1 MLAMPILSGLKD
13 IQRCRHRQHKLLAL
27 TTLLA
32 RCNFPLVRTRKSYHH
47 GALRKA
53 LIDEAFQVL
62 EREGLEGVSLRAL
75 ASSAGVSKTAPYRH
89 FADKRELLATLAA
102 EGFRMLADSLEEV
115 LSGTDDPSPKETD
128 GTSRAGNGGGE
139 DRRGRDAEA
148 AAGVHRLFRAYL
160 RFAQSRPALY
170 RLMFSPLGF
179 SLHSESC
186 RINSARAL
194 ACLVRAVEEA
204 RAHGWHASQETTAL
218 VLSLWAEVHGW
229 AGLLIDRLLPAEID
243 LDADSIRHLSETLL
257 E

>member
-1 MLAMPILSGLKD
+1 M
-13 IQRCRHRQHKLLAL
+13 LAL
-27 TTLLA
+27 TTFHT
-32 RCNFPLVRTRKSYHH
+32 RCNFHLVRTRKPYHH

-115 LSGTDDPSPKETD
+115 VPGAGDRTPAETD
-128 GTSRAGNGGGE
+128 GTSGASNAGGG
-139 DRRGRDAEA
+139 DGSGLGAEGA

-204 RAHGWHASQETTAL
+204 RGRGWRPSQETTAL

-229 AGLLIDRLLPAEID
+229 AGLLIDRLLPADID
-243 LDADSIRHLSETLL
+243 LGADSIRRLSETLL
-257 E
+257 Q